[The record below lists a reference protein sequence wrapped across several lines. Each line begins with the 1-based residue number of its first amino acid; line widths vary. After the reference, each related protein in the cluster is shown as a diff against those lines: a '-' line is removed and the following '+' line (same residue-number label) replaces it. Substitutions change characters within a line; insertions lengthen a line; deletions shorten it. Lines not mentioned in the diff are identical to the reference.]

1 MLYILYEYDVNVGG
15 GGRGHD
21 FFHISLSAYIYNN
34 DGKCIQG
41 FL

>member
-1 MLYILYEYDVNVGG
+1 MSGG
-15 GGRGHD
+15 GGVGD
-21 FFHISLSAYIYNN
+21 MIFFHISLSAYIYNN